1 MCLESTVPH
10 AWLFPQGK
18 EFETRLKEKKPG
30 DLSDE
35 LRISLGM
42 PVGPVSASYP
52 TGKEEKGLLIEAG
65 GRQKDMV
72 GQMVS
77 CALLQNAHKVPPPW
91 LIAMQRYGPP
101 PSYPNLKIP
110 GLNSP
115 IPEVNPVLAFVLSWL
130 YIFTRG

>member
-1 MCLESTVPH
+1 MLVR
-10 AWLFPQGK
+10 LQGK

-35 LRISLGM
+35 LRIALGM
-42 PVGPVSASYP
+42 PIGPVRGTLFIYPGGGNKAAIVLLTASVP
-52 TGKEEKGLLIEAG
+52 
-65 GRQKDMV
+65 
-72 GQMVS
+72 S
-77 CALLQNAHKVPPPW
+77 QNAHKVPPPW

-115 IPEVNPVLAFVLSWL
+115 IPDVSWYNPALF
-130 YIFTRG
+130 FFF

>member
-1 MCLESTVPH
+1 MFTRL
-10 AWLFPQGK
+10 QGK

-35 LRISLGM
+35 LRIALGM
-42 PVGPVSASYP
+42 PIGPVRGTLFIYNLK
-52 TGKEEKGLLIEAG
+52 KENKAVVVLLTTS
-65 GRQKDMV
+65 V
-72 GQMVS
+72 LS
-77 CALLQNAHKVPPPW
+77 QNAHKVPPPW

-115 IPEVNPVLAFVLSWL
+115 IPDVSWNNPEL
-130 YIFTRG
+130 YTLN